1 MSTPEITIPPTASA
15 QPIPNPLRDQPDF
28 AVPADIAAEIDELIT
43 HYPQKRSASLMLLH
57 AIQEYHGYISR
68 QAVEWI
74 AQKLELQPINVYEV
88 VTFYPMFRQKPIG
101 RRHIKVCRTLSCA
114 LMGGYKTCETFEK
127 EFGTH
132 RGEISPDGEVTIE
145 FVECLASCGTAPVVL
160 IDDDLHEKVDPARA
174 KQLSDQIKQAAAQR
188 GQAAGNKR

>member
-1 MSTPEITIPPTASA
+1 MNLKPET
-15 QPIPNPLRDQPDF
+15 LRR
-28 AVPADIAAEIDELIT
+28 IDDVIT
-43 HYPQKRSASLMLLH
+43 HYPVKRSAVLMLLH
-57 AIQEYHGYISR
+57 AIQEDVGYIP
-68 QAVEWI
+68 QEAIEWV

-114 LMGGYKTCETFEK
+114 LMGGYKTCAAFEK

-145 FVECLASCGTAPVVL
+145 FVECLASCGTAPVVM
-160 IDDDLHEKVDPARA
+160 IDDDLHEKVDAAKA
-174 KQLSDQIKQAAAQR
+174 KQLSDQIKAEAA
-188 GQAAGNKR
+188 KRR